1 MKKPSQQYFCEL
13 VNLHMIVGKAEII
26 DFMKL
31 KNFQKQ
37 YKGRITR

>member
-26 DFMKL
+26 DFMK
-31 KNFQKQ
+31 QKE
-37 YKGRITR
+37 